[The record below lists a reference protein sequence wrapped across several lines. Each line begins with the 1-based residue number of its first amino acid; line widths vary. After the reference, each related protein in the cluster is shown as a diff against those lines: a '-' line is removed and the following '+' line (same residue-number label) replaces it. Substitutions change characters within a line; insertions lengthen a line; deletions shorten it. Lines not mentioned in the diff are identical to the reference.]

1 MGFLRRGGVLFVY
14 GNANKVILLQKSGGK
29 RGPPTAD
36 HVGVDDVF
44 ANEKAK
50 TTWFFSAI
58 ANERI
63 VLYVVKLLK
72 KS

>member
-1 MGFLRRGGVLFVY
+1 MEVLRRGGILFVY
-14 GNANKVILLQKSGGK
+14 GNANKVILLQKSSGK
-29 RGPPTAD
+29 RGSALAD
-36 HVGVDDVF
+36 KGDCQVVF

-50 TTWFFSAI
+50 TVWFFSAI
-58 ANERI
+58 ANEEI